1 MKKHSFLKFT
11 YISVLLLILTG
22 YSNASVKFYQS
33 SKINNNGSISITFT
47 YSAPESEVK
56 SNNSLIGNLPF
67 TADKIKEYFS
77 CPTGEIKKALSYK
90 DQTDPSLMSAT
101 VDIIVKDFSKI
112 SSAKALNGIKIALG
126 KTDSGMVYSWL
137 VPTSFMQT
145 NSIETYQ
152 YLLSSEGDIKST
164 NGQLV
169 DKVCR
174 YFVFKNK
181 MDPAG
186 AYFVTTYLPGKVE
199 TPKNTETNTTG
210 SEKPEGS
217 GKSCGLFG
225 LELPFL
231 LLLGFVH
238 TYKKRNKK

>member
-1 MKKHSFLKFT
+1 MKKHSFLKVT
-11 YISVLLLILTG
+11 YISVFLLILTG
-22 YSNASVKFYQS
+22 YSNAAVKFYQS

-47 YSAPESEVK
+47 YSAPESEVR
-56 SNNSLIGNLPF
+56 SNNNIIGNLPF
-67 TADKIKEYFS
+67 TVDKIKEYFL
-77 CPTGEIKKALSYK
+77 CPTGEIKKALAYK

-112 SSAKALNGIKIALG
+112 PSSKALNGIKVALG

-137 VPTSFMQT
+137 VPTSFMQA
-145 NSIETYQ
+145 NSVETYQ

-164 NGQLV
+164 NGQFV

-174 YFVFKNK
+174 YFVYKNK

-186 AYFVTTYLPGKVE
+186 AYFVTTYIPGKTE
-199 TPKNTETNTTG
+199 TPKNTEATNTG
-210 SEKPEGS
+210 SDKPEGS

-225 LELPFL
+225 FELPLIL
-231 LLLGFVH
+231 LIG
-238 TYKKRNKK
+238 YAYNYNKKNK